1 MGDPAEPSGSRRVS
15 VVLGGPLAPAHVP
28 RLWERV
34 QAVVDGPPALVEC
47 DVTAIR
53 RPDVE
58 VVEMLARLQ
67 LAARR
72 AGCRI
77 LLRHA
82 CGELRGLLQLMGLS
96 QVVPCS
102 GSDLEPGRETEQGE
116 PPGGVEEERDPVD
129 PIA

>member
-1 MGDPAEPSGSRRVS
+1 MS
-15 VVLGGPLAPAHVP
+15 VVLAEPLAPDDVP

-34 QAVVDGPPALVEC
+34 EALLRGSPAVIECNVAAVEC
-47 DVTAIR
+47 
-53 RPDVE
+53 PDARMIE
-58 VVEMLARLQ
+58 TLARLQ

-82 CGELRGLLQLMGLS
+82 CDELRGLLELMGLS
-96 QVVPCS
+96 DAVPCS
-102 GSDLEPGRETEQGE
+102 GSDLEPGRETEHRE
-116 PPGGVEEERDPVD
+116 PPGGVEEERDPLD